1 MAPEKGKYVPFDAM
15 PPATNSKYQRTHK
28 RSGKQRSNKYKVI
41 LNHLINMP
49 ICPMIIKLYFEDVQ
63 HEEGQSGL
71 SMTLSK
77 SAIEEISVVNERHH
91 CLKVPDIH
99 CICCMVDIWVWVG
112 LILLL

>member
-1 MAPEKGKYVPFDAM
+1 
-15 PPATNSKYQRTHK
+15 
-28 RSGKQRSNKYKVI
+28 
-41 LNHLINMP
+41 MP

-91 CLKVPDIH
+91 CLKIPDIH